1 MGKVMLVN
9 LEELNGS
16 TIHAVDGD
24 VGQVTDVYF
33 DDRHWT
39 IRLMVVDIQPWV
51 PLSEK
56 TLISP
61 ISLLEYDIEKQQLN
75 VSITKDKVKNSPQI
89 DEQETVSRE
98 FEKSYFDYYA
108 YGYYWVGPRAW
119 GEYAYPV
126 ALVNPHTLSKGSS
139 ENEDTKT
146 SNHLRSTN
154 EITHYGIDALDGK
167 KGYIKDFIC
176 DTDSW
181 SLLYIVVDTRDW
193 LSGGKKVLISPKHL
207 DKLNWEEKTA
217 TCHLS
222 FEQIQTCP
230 EYNAD
235 KLNDVEYLAE
245 VKNKHMF
252 NKSSD

>member
-1 MGKVMLVN
+1 MEKVMLVN

-16 TIHAVDGD
+16 TIHAVDGEI
-24 VGQVTDVYF
+24 GQVTDVYF

-39 IRLMVVDIQPWV
+39 IRFMVVDISPWV

-61 ISLLEYDIEKQQLN
+61 ISLLEYDIKEQQLN

-89 DEQETVSRE
+89 DEHETVSRE
-98 FEKSYFDYYA
+98 FEKNYFDYYA
-108 YGYYWVGPRAW
+108 YGYYWGGAGAW
-119 GEYAYPV
+119 GEYAYPM
-126 ALVNPHTLSKGSS
+126 ALVNPKTLPKDSKES
-139 ENEDTKT
+139 ENAKT
-146 SNHLRSTN
+146 TNHLCSTN

-176 DTDSW
+176 DTHSW

-193 LSGGKKVLISPKHL
+193 LPGGKKVLISPKHL
-207 DKLNWEEKTA
+207 DKLNWEEKTV
-217 TCHLS
+217 TCNLS
-222 FEQIQTCP
+222 FEQIKACP
-230 EYNAD
+230 EYNED

-245 VKNKHMF
+245 VKNKLIF
-252 NKSSD
+252 NK